1 METLNR
7 TSPSL
12 LLYRWD
18 TTRRQRRKEKRLNRQ
33 QANEPTYDKVKAHN
47 HAIIL
52 AIVSMLLF
60 SSMLLM
66 PDTGVAAD
74 AAQNTVTCSANGSSN
89 CLPAGRWGSYIDEIA
104 TRTEPNGGWFGW
116 VSNIAGSLGGT
127 LHTAVPQ
134 ALLSVMNI
142 CWRSALAMTDF
153 ASSFTPATKIMK
165 NLDASLATLI
175 NNFMAGSLASTF
187 IILAI
192 VGVLVAGSFGRGTT
206 RQAVKQLCATFI
218 CIAMLVAMGVGATKD
233 TDTKPGAFSPW
244 WITQNIN
251 DTINKLTDGLDF
263 DSLASGDSALMAAK
277 DKGNCQSYLQ
287 AMHDDYKTTVSGSK
301 KSGTSIPLT
310 VNRLWEETALRT
322 YVTMQYGS
330 TTASG
335 DDYSNAISANSQTAY
350 CHVLESY
357 AGTDTGI
364 QKKLTNTELHTDI
377 DDKTARW
384 IFSTEGFIDPWNSE
398 VNDDSNAWD
407 RGDDIYRNRMAVF
420 WMTCG
425 DKGQSRPGFA
435 KIVNNLGDDG
445 TDDIKANKQY
455 LRPGVDSAQKKN
467 VYDWSG
473 SLATTGKD
481 VNKAATTVC
490 QAVLPEKDGTKVADF
505 HREKDHN
512 KPGDQKGTNI
522 GDAAMLGW
530 RFDVPTVDVTWNE
543 VNLNL
548 SVAND
553 RAAKESVRHL
563 AGQTK
568 YDIGGEAGSLVGALC
583 NLIVWGLIALVLI
596 VTKLMTLLMGMFLV
610 VAVAMRAFPFFEGPK
625 KALINWAKFQCNL
638 SMVGLIVGALGSVAA
653 YICDVTL
660 SVMDSKSN
668 DFLYQLIAGLSPVL
682 SMIIISYFCSKVVKV
697 GNPFSIKA
705 IADMAGAGAL
715 VVGLGSVGKAALRQ
729 FGRNRSM
736 RRNMGRELDKRGVH
750 RLDSQNVNGEQG
762 GSAEVLRKASGEQEA
777 TAGDGEGKP
786 KHGGLGIRDAFEP
799 EKEKMEHGSGMH
811 GVNKRLHKAV
821 YEGKLRS
828 NDEKYLE
835 RVTQGMSEGKA
846 SALRH
851 MANGKTKFA
860 HAVGYAARG
869 VGHAGAMAGRAVLAV
884 ARNKPLRDVAKGIG
898 TTAAKAGLAA
908 VAFSNPI
915 TAPLGLALA
924 AGAVNPFNRAN
935 RQNLHTLGT
944 LAGGAAKRVRN
955 AAHDSLLEK
964 ATEAAPPRVAYGT
977 PKVVQDIVDT
987 GEMPQQSNMPDD
999 FLNGKGVPGYSNV
1012 QPAFSAPDEDGQVS
1026 VVNPMTGE
1034 AFARVEEGKN
1044 FSPENAYFDE
1054 KTANAYKETIGAD
1067 QNQRDHIDY
1076 LLKKNDGKVTFKQM
1090 RSAMHPTVQERTMKA
1105 AQATARHTMAAAD
1118 YSARAARDA
1127 SSTRSDV
1134 MDMKATLEDMKPK
1147 TPTPQPKAAPRPSG
1161 GERRRPVGQGDA
1173 HPPVTGERE
1182 YVSDGLRIT

>member
-33 QANEPTYDKVKAHN
+33 QANEPAYDRVKAHN
-47 HAIIL
+47 HT
-52 AIVSMLLF
+52 IVFALISMLLF

-89 CLPAGRWGSYIDEIA
+89 CLPAGRWGSYIDEIT

-116 VSNIAGSLGGT
+116 VSNIAGSIGGT
-127 LHTAVPQ
+127 LHTAIPQ

-251 DTINKLTDGLDF
+251 DTINKLTDGLDL
-263 DSLASGDSALMAAK
+263 DSLAAGDSALMAAK
-277 DKGNCQSYLQ
+277 NKGNCQSYLQ
-287 AMHDDYKTTVSGSK
+287 AMHDDYKTTVNGSK

-398 VNDDSNAWD
+398 VNKDSNAWD
-407 RGDDIYRNRMAVF
+407 RGDDIYRNRMAMF

-435 KIVNNLGDDG
+435 KIVNNLGDGDG
-445 TDDIKANKQY
+445 SGGDGDTGDIKANKQY
-455 LRPGVDSAQKKN
+455 LRPGVKSTQDKN
-467 VYDWSG
+467 VYDWNG
-473 SLATTGKD
+473 ALATTGKD

-490 QAVLPEKDGTKVADF
+490 QAVLPEKDGTKVTDF

-530 RFDVPTVDVTWNE
+530 RFDVPTVDITWNE
-543 VNLNL
+543 VNLNMG
-548 SVAND
+548 VAND

-583 NLIVWGLIALVLI
+583 NLVVWGMIALVLI

-705 IADMAGAGAL
+705 IADMAGAVAL
-715 VVGLGSVGKAALRQ
+715 VAGLGSAGKAALRQ
-729 FGRNRSM
+729 VGRNRSM
-736 RRNMGRELDKRGVH
+736 RRNMGRELDRRGIH
-750 RLDSQNVNGEQG
+750 RFSSQNVNGEQG
-762 GSAEVLRKASGEQEA
+762 GSAEVLRRASGEQEA
-777 TAGDGEGKP
+777 TAVDGEGKP

-799 EKEKMEHGSGMH
+799 EKEKLAHSSGVH

-821 YEGKLRS
+821 YEGALRG

-835 RVTQGMSEGKA
+835 RVTEGMSEGKA

-851 MANGKTKFA
+851 MANDRTKFA

-869 VGHAGAMAGRAVLAV
+869 AGHTAAMAGRSVLAV

-898 TTAAKAGLAA
+898 TTAVKAGLAA
-908 VAFSNPI
+908 AAFSNPI

-944 LAGGAAKRVRN
+944 LAGGAASRVRN

-964 ATEAAPPRVAYGT
+964 ATAATPPRVKYGT
-977 PKVVQDIVDT
+977 PKVVQDNVDT
-987 GEMPQQSNMPDD
+987 GELPQQSNMPND
-999 FLNGKGVPGYSNV
+999 FLNGKGVPGFSNV
-1012 QPAFSAPDEDGQVS
+1012 QPTFSRSEEDGQVR
-1026 VVNPMTGE
+1026 VVNPMTGK
-1034 AFARVEEGKN
+1034 AFARIDEGKN

-1054 KTANAYKETIGAD
+1054 ETAKEYEKTIGAD
-1067 QNQRDHIDY
+1067 QNQRDCIDH
-1076 LLKKNDGKVTFKQM
+1076 LLEKNDGRVTFKQM
-1090 RSAMHPTVQERTMKA
+1090 RSAMHPTVQERTMRA
-1105 AQATARHTMAAAD
+1105 AQATARNTH
-1118 YSARAARDA
+1118 RAASDA
-1127 SSTRSDV
+1127 AITKDYARTARSDV
-1134 MDMKATLEDMKPK
+1134 ADMRATLEEMKTSAPS
-1147 TPTPQPKAAPRPSG
+1147 PQVVDAKVVDHG
-1161 GERRRPVGQGDA
+1161 DEWGDVKPV
-1173 HPPVTGERE
+1173 H
-1182 YVSDGLRIT
+1182 S